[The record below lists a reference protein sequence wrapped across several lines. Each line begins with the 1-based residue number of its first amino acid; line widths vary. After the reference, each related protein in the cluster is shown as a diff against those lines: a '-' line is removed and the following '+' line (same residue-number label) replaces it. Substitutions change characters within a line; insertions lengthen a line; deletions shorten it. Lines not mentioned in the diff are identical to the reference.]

1 MPEIPADESEK
12 KTTKWTPE
20 IEKVQKEGW
29 TKATE
34 AMVKEFEK
42 IPIPMD
48 GSTEPII
55 NFVLPEETKK
65 LLMEKYPNLAVSNQ
79 AEANEANIK
88 GTAVQMYSE
97 AILSNFGKIT
107 HAIFERTRS
116 MTEEEFL
123 RAYSNPS
130 EKNKDK
136 PDLKPQP
143 LSDEEKAEKA
153 FQAELNG

>member
-1 MPEIPADESEK
+1 
-12 KTTKWTPE
+12 
-20 IEKVQKEGW
+20 
-29 TKATE
+29 
-34 AMVKEFEK
+34 
-42 IPIPMD
+42 
-48 GSTEPII
+48 
-55 NFVLPEETKK
+55 
-65 LLMEKYPNLAVSNQ
+65 MEKYPNLAVSNQ

-107 HAIFERTRS
+107 HAIFERARS